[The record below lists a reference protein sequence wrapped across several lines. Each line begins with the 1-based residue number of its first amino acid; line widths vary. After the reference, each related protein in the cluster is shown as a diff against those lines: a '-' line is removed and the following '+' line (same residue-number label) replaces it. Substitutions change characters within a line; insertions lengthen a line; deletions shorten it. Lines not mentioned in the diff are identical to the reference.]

1 MFAVEQL
8 KGVSDMKQEVENKY
22 PYQVLLFGA
31 PVCDDL
37 QDDFETCLASNE
49 MSWWEEKTP
58 LQVISAVQEIHDRYE
73 EGSGWTW
80 AEDEDAKEHQ
90 KPIKKVLAYAK
101 RRYKK
106 FYAGGE

>member
-1 MFAVEQL
+1 ME
-8 KGVSDMKQEVENKY
+8 KQY
-22 PYQVLLFGA
+22 PYQILLEGA

-37 QDDFETCLASNE
+37 QDDFDCCLADGE

-58 LQVISAVQEIHDRYE
+58 LQVISALQEIHDRYE

-80 AEDEDAKEHQ
+80 AEDENAKEHQ
-90 KPIKKVLAYAK
+90 KPIKKVLAHVK

-106 FYAGGE
+106 YYKGGK

>member
-1 MFAVEQL
+1 
-8 KGVSDMKQEVENKY
+8 MKQEVENKY

-58 LQVISAVQEIHDRYE
+58 LQVISAVQEKHDRYE

>member
-1 MFAVEQL
+1 
-8 KGVSDMKQEVENKY
+8 MKQELENKY

-31 PVCDDL
+31 PVCSDL
-37 QDDFETCLASNE
+37 QDDFDCCLADGE
-49 MSWWEEKTP
+49 MSWWEE
-58 LQVISAVQEIHDRYE
+58 YE

-80 AEDEDAKEHQ
+80 AEDENAKEHQ

-106 FYAGGE
+106 FYAGGK